1 MSANRRAARRAG
13 TRRAGTRRAGGL
25 GAATAVVLALTAPL
39 GPAAFPAV
47 AGLLPAPPGGSAAG
61 TSEEAPAPAWRGWLT
76 GPPRHPDAP
85 RLPHPGSPQEPGPEE
100 PGPHEA
106 PADTPEAPTPGAA
119 ESAGGAAGRSVGE
132 LLGRL
137 RTLYRA
143 AGSAT
148 EQYNAAEEALR
159 EQREKVERLRKRL
172 TGARA
177 DLDAQRRAAGRLAR
191 EQYRGGSAALDPYLG
206 MLLSRTPQDAFH
218 RGHVLDEAA
227 QSQAATVRRLAAGER
242 RLRRTAERARRA
254 LERRERLAADEA
266 ERRDAVLVR
275 LDDISRLLA
284 SLSDSQLAAVR
295 ERERTEVR
303 RAQREL
309 LDDGKLG
316 SETEAAARAP
326 SAAGAAAVR
335 NALAQVGKPYRWG
348 AEGPASFDCSGL
360 TSWAWAGAARP
371 IPRTSQEQW
380 RRLPRVGLDQL
391 RPGDLVVYFAEATH
405 VALYIGDG
413 RVVQAP
419 RPGATVKVSPVAA
432 NPLLGAVRPDP
443 EGRPLPRYAPPPLPP
458 GASEGTDTGHG
469 SARAPSSSPAPPPG
483 AATTPRPGATSR
495 PPSGATSTPRP
506 GTSAVP
512 RPGAAVSR

>member
-1 MSANRRAARRAG
+1 M
-13 TRRAGTRRAGGL
+13 
-25 GAATAVVLALTAPL
+25 
-39 GPAAFPAV
+39 
-47 AGLLPAPPGGSAAG
+47 
-61 TSEEAPAPAWRGWLT
+61 T

-85 RLPHPGSPQEPGPEE
+85 RPPSPDSPERPAPDEPPGPR
-100 PGPHEA
+100 EA
-106 PADTPEAPTPGAA
+106 PDAAPEVADPEAA
-119 ESAGGAAGRSVGE
+119 EGTGETAGRSVGE

-137 RTLYRA
+137 RTLYRE

-159 EQREKVERLRKRL
+159 EQREKVQRLRKRL

-191 EQYRGGSAALDPYLG
+191 EQYRGGSVALDPYLG

-254 LERRERLAADEA
+254 LERRERLAEDEA
-266 ERRDAVLVR
+266 ERRDAVLGR

-295 ERERTEVR
+295 ERERAEVR

-316 SETEAAARAP
+316 SDTQAAARAP

-348 AEGPASFDCSGL
+348 AEGPAAFDCSGL
-360 TSWAWAGAARP
+360 TSWAWAEAARP

-419 RPGATVKVSPVAA
+419 RPGAAVKVSPVAA

-443 EGRPLPRYAPPPLPP
+443 DGRPLPRYAPPPLPP
-458 GASEGTDTGHG
+458 GAGEGADAGYG
-469 SARAPSSSPAPPPG
+469 SARAPSSSPAPG
-483 AATTPRPGATSR
+483 
-495 PPSGATSTPRP
+495 P

-512 RPGAAVSR
+512 GPGTPSTPRPGASAAQGPGATVSR